1 MLLLQLRRE
10 FSELGGTNA
19 PNHWSIFLAQLD
31 ELLSEALFLGVGAR
45 VCMVKECTGGDTT
58 SEPFCGGEAD
68 DEWAENVL
76 DFLII
81 QNVTD
86 SCQGLCSLL
95 TDDCFI

>member
-1 MLLLQLRRE
+1 
-10 FSELGGTNA
+10 
-19 PNHWSIFLAQLD
+19 
-31 ELLSEALFLGVGAR
+31 
-45 VCMVKECTGGDTT
+45 MVKECTGGDTT